1 MSSPARL
8 RVVIVDD
15 EKPARELIATLL
27 RSVPDVDIVAQCSDG
42 SSAVTEIEKHEP
54 DLVFL
59 DVQMPDIDGFEVLA
73 SLRTTVRPLVV
84 FVTAYDRH
92 ALQAFQVHAIDYILK
107 PFEYDRL
114 QQAVAHARTRLS
126 ERDRAESSDRL
137 LRLLEAVKPP
147 AEWDRI
153 AVRDNGRVLFVRI
166 SDISRIEAEGNY
178 VCVHSG
184 REKHL
189 HRETMADMEERLNA
203 KRFVRVSR
211 SALVNL
217 EYVREWQPL
226 FNGDSVVL
234 MTSGE
239 QVRVSRNYRDR
250 LQRWIKE

>member
-1 MSSPARL
+1 
-8 RVVIVDD
+8 
-15 EKPARELIATLL
+15 
-27 RSVPDVDIVAQCSDG
+27 
-42 SSAVTEIEKHEP
+42 
-54 DLVFL
+54 
-59 DVQMPDIDGFEVLA
+59 
-73 SLRTTVRPLVV
+73 
-84 FVTAYDRH
+84 
-92 ALQAFQVHAIDYILK
+92 
-107 PFEYDRL
+107 
-114 QQAVAHARTRLS
+114 
-126 ERDRAESSDRL
+126 
-137 LRLLEAVKPP
+137 
-147 AEWDRI
+147 
-153 AVRDNGRVLFVRI
+153 VRI

-189 HRETMADMEERLNA
+189 HRETMADMEERLSA